1 MKSPYQLVQE
11 SYSDVSGFE
20 IDHIA
25 VETALSEADQ
35 LLEEIS
41 ETAHYVE
48 ATESVESNLALIA
61 RYEETLAAAVESGE
75 GIDKAGLDVVNMSVT
90 SIMSQLGFPN
100 EEVTAC
106 ATESYG
112 SPVSAAM
119 EAMEGTKKNLS
130 KAYAVVRATIKAI
143 FNAIVKFFKTFG
155 LNAKKLVDAAK
166 SMLIELS
173 NTKKQADKEKWID
186 AQKSSNFGKYE
197 GTPDKLIK
205 TGMNGLKN
213 IETFGAQLSKVDKK
227 SPLEYLRN
235 IVLFTKDVEK
245 YQFHGGKKLKQ
256 EIGKNGGSSI
266 KVEQVEAST
275 TPNTDLTKSN
285 LISGL
290 KVAAGLN
297 PKEIVKL
304 SDDADKAAKE
314 MDKLLYTVKDDSA
327 STAAAK
333 SLATNYQM
341 LSTFML
347 TATLAPVR
355 DVIKLSKA
363 YIAATK

>member
-1 MKSPYQLVQE
+1 MKKLYQLIQE
-11 SYSDVSGFE
+11 MAADTSEFKVNHS
-20 IDHIA
+20 A
-25 VETALSEADQ
+25 VMEALSSSED
-35 LLEEIS
+35 LLSEIT
-41 ETAHYVE
+41 ETSAWVD
-48 ATESVESNLALIA
+48 SVEVMNEKITLMEQ
-61 RYEETLAAAVESGE
+61 YEVTLTKAIESGE
-75 GIDKAGLDVVNMSVT
+75 GIDRVGCEMVNDSVT
-90 SIMSQLGFPN
+90 TIMSQLGFPN
-100 EEVTAC
+100 EEITTCVT
-106 ATESYG
+106 G
-112 SPVSAAM
+112 SAAV
-119 EAMEGTKKNLS
+119 EVLEGTKKNLS
-130 KAYAVVRATIKAI
+130 KAYAVTRATIKAI